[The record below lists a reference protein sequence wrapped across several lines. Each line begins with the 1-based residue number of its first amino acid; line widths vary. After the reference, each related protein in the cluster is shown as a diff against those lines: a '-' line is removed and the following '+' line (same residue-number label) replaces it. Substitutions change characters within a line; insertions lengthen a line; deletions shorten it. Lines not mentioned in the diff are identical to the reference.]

1 MTKPTR
7 AWALETL
14 PVFDEV
20 YAAIEQMSLEAGA
33 AGDCVTETGSL
44 EAAAPSVDL
53 ARERVARA
61 AEAVKQC
68 PHRRTQRVRAS
79 SRLR

>member
-1 MTKPTR
+1 MTKPTGG
-7 AWALETL
+7 WALETL
-14 PVFDEV
+14 PVFDEF

-44 EAAAPSVDL
+44 EAAVASVDL
-53 ARERVARA
+53 ARERVALA
-61 AEAVKQC
+61 AEQSSSVR
-68 PHRRTQRVRAS
+68 HHRTQRVRAI